1 MAMKELSHGEIKSEL
16 PNPKMGILN
25 DINKLF
31 TKISERTSILQ
42 KHLFSQ
48 NFANLNLLLEFLE
61 E

>member
-1 MAMKELSHGEIKSEL
+1 MKELSHGEIKSEL
-16 PNPKMGILN
+16 PKPKMGILN

-31 TKISERTSILQ
+31 MKISERTSILQ

-48 NFANLNLLLEFLE
+48 NFALLLEFLE